1 MTWKKEK
8 DNNDTLLYDCTVLLY
23 TRIDPEH
30 VSHFEGPLLVYTVHA
45 RIIDFSNEWRVKYAT
60 LAVCTPTG
68 HRGASVRALDYRRSC
83 AACKIAQGQ
92 EPRRNG
98 ERDGEIERD
107 RDRERRCAK
116 HSRERYNLV
125 SLPRLSFSLSPPVSP
140 YPFPSRFFSS
150 DSKWDSIVSPS
161 VSGKGIRSTTWARRR
176 ERSRNGLKPSRN
188 GFSRNRVNKSSRG
201 RRIFVKWKIDSF
213 SISLDFPWNIKK
225 KVSPLPWKNFD
236 TVNVDQIWSG
246 ILCSG
251 FQQTIVATN
260 GSANQHNAAWQHRER
275 PRWLCG
281 WIDR

>member
-1 MTWKKEK
+1 MQ
-8 DNNDTLLYDCTVLLY
+8 N
-23 TRIDPEH
+23 R
-30 VSHFEGPLLVYTVHA
+30 A
-45 RIIDFSNEWRVKYAT
+45 RARTSTEQWE
-60 LAVCTPTG
+60 
-68 HRGASVRALDYRRSC
+68 RR
-83 AACKIAQGQ
+83 
-92 EPRRNG
+92 
-98 ERDGEIERD
+98 RDGKRQRQRD
-107 RDRERRCAK
+107 GARNTVESVITSCPCRR
-116 HSRERYNLV
+116 
-125 SLPRLSFSLSPPVSP
+125 RLSFSLSLLPSLSTLVSIP
-140 YPFPSRFFSS
+140 IFFF